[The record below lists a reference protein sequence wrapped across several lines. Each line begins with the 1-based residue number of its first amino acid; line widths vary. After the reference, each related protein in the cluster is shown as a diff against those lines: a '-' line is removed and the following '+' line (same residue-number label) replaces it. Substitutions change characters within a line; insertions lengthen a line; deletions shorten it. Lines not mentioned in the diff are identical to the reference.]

1 MLATG
6 ARTLFPV
13 YNTTQEN
20 QSSHFSQ
27 FSTKISPTHL
37 SFHSNK
43 LTHFGFCVVLGKIR
57 NRSGLFATKSPRKG
71 VNEVLEIEGFD
82 SDDDFEEVDDD
93 FDEDDDEFDE
103 EEGEFDEDEDIVV
116 PMRNMKKWLENKP
129 LGFGEGK
136 EYDTTIEDKLAEE
149 IEQSRIAQL
158 ANLNKLK
165 NNPQSGNV
173 KNQQKPKVPEPISSG
188 IRVRLVNLPKKKNI
202 IRDLQRAFKGYPGM
216 INIVPVVSGNKKTR
230 EPICT
235 GIAFIFFKSTDD
247 ATRFV
252 QTFSRQSIAFG
263 KIQKQIKYEMMDP
276 SSPQTASE
284 KLVGSTPGPRLA
296 YISANNDLDAVSNI
310 EDSASNAKEVIHGE
324 YDSEDNEHISTG
336 EQKRETVEAFNMLE
350 SSEKDDYKMPNEE
363 SPSKALPS
371 QQLKKNS
378 AKKKKIVVKGK
389 QKKSPKL
396 NIPGSAK
403 RLKIKEKAVLT
414 DVFSK
419 YGQKADAAVVK

>member
-6 ARTLFPV
+6 IRTLFPLCK
-13 YNTTQEN
+13 TTQEP

-27 FSTKISPTHL
+27 CSMKLTPTHL

-43 LTHFGFCVVLGKIR
+43 LTHFGFCVVLGNIR
-57 NRSGLFATKSPRKG
+57 NGSGLFATKSPRKG
-71 VNEVLEIEGFD
+71 ASNSLEVEGFD
-82 SDDDFEEVDDD
+82 SDDDFEEVDDE
-93 FDEDDDEFDE
+93 FDEDDDDFDE
-103 EEGEFDEDEDIVV
+103 EESEFNEDEDMIV

-165 NNPQSGNV
+165 NNPQSGNA
-173 KNQQKPKVPEPISSG
+173 KNQQKPRVPELVSSG

-202 IRDLQRAFKGYPGM
+202 IRDLQRSFKGFPGM

-235 GIAFIFFKSTDD
+235 GIAFIHFKSTDD
-247 ATRFV
+247 ANRFI

-276 SSPQTASE
+276 SSSKTAPE

-296 YISANNDLDAVSNI
+296 YISANDLDAVSDI
-310 EDSASNAKEVIHGE
+310 ENSASKSKVIIHGE
-324 YDSEDNEHISTG
+324 YGSEDNEHISA
-336 EQKRETVEAFNMLE
+336 EEENIEAVEAFSMLE
-350 SSEKDDYKMPNEE
+350 SSEDDDNWMPNKV
-363 SPSKALPS
+363 SPSNALSS

-403 RLKIKEKAVLT
+403 RLKMKEKAVLT

-419 YGQKADAAVVK
+419 YAKKADAAVMK

>member
-6 ARTLFPV
+6 ARPLFPLF
-13 YNTTQEN
+13 NTAQET
-20 QSSHFSQ
+20 QSSNFSQ
-27 FSTKISPTHL
+27 FFTKFSPTHL

-57 NRSGLFATKSPRKG
+57 NGLGPFAAKSPRKG
-71 VNEVLEIEGFD
+71 VNDVLEIEGFD
-82 SDDDFEEVDDD
+82 EDDDFEELDDD
-93 FDEDDDEFDE
+93 FEE
-103 EEGEFDEDEDIVV
+103 EEGDFDEDEDMIV
-116 PMRNMKKWLENKP
+116 PMRNMKEWLENKP

-136 EYDTTIEDKLAEE
+136 VYDTTIEDKLAEE

-165 NNPQSGNV
+165 NNPGSGSS
-173 KNQQKPKVPEPISSG
+173 KNQQKPKVPEVVSSG

-202 IRDLQRAFKGYPGM
+202 IRDLQRAFKGFPGM
-216 INIVPVVSGNKKTR
+216 INISPVVSGSKKTR

-235 GIAFIFFKSTDD
+235 GIAFIYFKSTDD
-247 ATRFV
+247 ANRFI

-263 KIQKQIKYEMMDP
+263 KIQKQIKLELMD
-276 SSPQTASE
+276 SSSAKTASE
-284 KLVGSTPGPRLA
+284 KLVGSNPGPRLA
-296 YISANNDLDAVSNI
+296 YISANNDLDATSDI
-310 EDSASNAKEVIHGE
+310 ETPASNSKDISGE
-324 YDSEDNEHISTG
+324 YDSEDDEHISAV
-336 EQKRETVEAFNMLE
+336 EEEERETVEAFSMVEHSEDDDNM
-350 SSEKDDYKMPNEE
+350 MPKEE
-363 SPSKALPS
+363 SLSNALSS
-371 QQLKKNS
+371 QPLKNNRT
-378 AKKKKIVVKGK
+378 KKKKIVVKGK

>member
-6 ARTLFPV
+6 ARPSFPLCK
-13 YNTTQEN
+13 TTQEN

-27 FSTKISPTHL
+27 FYTKFSPTHL
-37 SFHSNK
+37 SFHSKK

-57 NRSGLFATKSPRKG
+57 NGSGLFAIKSPRKG
-71 VNEVLEIEGFD
+71 VNEILEVEDFD
-82 SDDDFEEVDDD
+82 SDDDFVVHDD
-93 FDEDDDEFDE
+93 FDEDDDDFDE
-103 EEGEFDEDEDIVV
+103 VEGEFNEDEDMIV
-116 PMRNMKKWLENKP
+116 PMRNMGKWLETKP

-165 NNPQSGNV
+165 NNPQTGNA
-173 KNQQKPKVPEPISSG
+173 KNQQKPRVPELVSSG

-202 IRDLQRAFKGYPGM
+202 VRDLQRAFKGFPGM

-230 EPICT
+230 EPVCT
-235 GIAFIFFKSTDD
+235 GITFIYFKSTDD
-247 ATRFV
+247 ANRFIH
-252 QTFSRQSIAFG
+252 TFSRQSIAFG
-263 KIQKQIKYEMMDP
+263 KIQKQIKYEMMD
-276 SSPQTASE
+276 SSSRETASE

-296 YISANNDLDAVSNI
+296 YINANDDLYAAYDI
-310 EDSASNAKEVIHGE
+310 ENPASNSKHIIDGE
-324 YDSEDNEHISTG
+324 YDSEDDD
-336 EQKRETVEAFNMLE
+336 TVEAFSMLE
-350 SSEKDDYKMPNEE
+350 CSKDDDNRMPNEE
-363 SPSKALPS
+363 SPSNALPS
-371 QQLKKNS
+371 QQLKKNH
-378 AKKKKIVVKGK
+378 AKNKKIVVKGK
-389 QKKSPKL
+389 QKKSPEL

-419 YGQKADAAVVK
+419 YGQKVDVAAVK